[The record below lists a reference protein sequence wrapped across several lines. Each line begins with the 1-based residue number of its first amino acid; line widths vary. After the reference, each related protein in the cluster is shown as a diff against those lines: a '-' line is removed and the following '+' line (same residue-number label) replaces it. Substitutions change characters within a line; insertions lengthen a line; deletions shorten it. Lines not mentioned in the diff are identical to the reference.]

1 LIMVVSRRE
10 PRMLRFGCAGIVILV
25 SLVIL
30 SSASTGVFCAETNFK
45 VEDVSWRVLNVG
57 VGNSTCIVQLRY
69 YGSGPCSNVEGTL
82 DVSQLSKNY
91 TSVSD
96 KYSGTVENGG
106 AVYLEF
112 VFDVSSSS
120 KAGWYKAPLTVNY
133 MTDGRVIWEKFDLV
147 LTVNGNPDLSV
158 RTGGERILRGYIN
171 EVPIIIKNDGDG
183 LARKVR
189 VTVQSQ
195 DVYLTV
201 IGPNEFSADF
211 LMPNEEWAVVV
222 KAFAQLSIRDG
233 SSIAV
238 NVRYE
243 DQEGAAYAETTTIGL
258 KVEDPD
264 KPSMVVSTNTTKISP
279 GVTNGVLLSILNSGG
294 KEAMDL
300 TIKLT
305 PASNQLTL
313 VGNNTFS
320 FQELG
325 VGEALNLPISLYLEP
340 QTYGSLPVYVV
351 IDYKDDRN
359 STYQDSLSIGFLSEE
374 EPEPKVEVLTKGL
387 QLQPNAINSIT
398 MIIENRGEKAAKD
411 LRINLFSQTPEVA
424 VVVGTGVE
432 HRDLLGPKETW
443 EIQKEVFVQPNV
455 YGAVPLYVQVQ
466 YQDELHNRYS
476 FTSTIGFEVKGTPS
490 LAISSVIYN
499 PSPVF
504 AGNRVVRANCVVV
517 NHGNYTAQDVSVKL
531 GEIGG
536 VVKPSYPGSDRVR
549 IPFLAVGGSVSAQF
563 LLDIDENAKPGYY
576 EIPVNISTS
585 TENISTVIPLTVSEK
600 AKILVDKIYFDRE
613 VTPGARNVK
622 LFVETLNVGNVTAE
636 EVRVSVISG
645 YITGSTTQ
653 LLGSMASGTRRVVVM
668 EVDVDDKV
676 SPGELP
682 VDVEVSWSQDGRSM
696 SETSTKSLTI
706 GEPGKGEIWV
716 VMGVLAVLV
725 AMIAIFRKR
734 VSEVCKSFL
743 YKLRG
748 Q

>member
-1 LIMVVSRRE
+1 MVVSRRNSG
-10 PRMLRFGCAGIVILV
+10 MFRFGCAGMVILI

-30 SSASTGVFCAETNFK
+30 SSTSSGVFCAETNFK
-45 VEDVSWRVLNVG
+45 VEDVSWRALNIG

-69 YGSGPCSNVEGTL
+69 YGDSPCSNVDGTL
-82 DVSQLSKNY
+82 DVSQLSESY
-91 TSVSD
+91 TRVSD

-133 MTDGRVIWEKFDLV
+133 MVDGRVLWESFDLV
-147 LTVNGNPDLSV
+147 LTVNGNPDLSCA
-158 RTGGERILRGYIN
+158 TGGERILRGYIN
-171 EVPIIIKNDGDG
+171 EIPIIIRNDGDG
-183 LARKVR
+183 VARRVR

-195 DVYLTV
+195 DVYLTI

-211 LMPNEEWAVVV
+211 LMPNEEWVVVV

-233 SSIAV
+233 SSIAL

-243 DQEGAAYAETTTIGL
+243 DQENVGYTKTTTIGL

-264 KPSMVVSTNTTKISP
+264 KPSMVVSANTTKISP

-320 FQELG
+320 FPNLG
-325 VGEALNLPISLYLEP
+325 AGEALDLPISLYLEP
-340 QTYGSLPVYVV
+340 QTYGSLPLYVT
-351 IDYKDDRN
+351 INYKDDRN
-359 STYQDSLSIGFLSEE
+359 GTYQDSLSIGFLSEE
-374 EPEPKVEVLTKGL
+374 EPEPKVEVMAKRL
-387 QLQPNAINSIT
+387 QLQPNAINSVT
-398 MIIENRGEKAAKD
+398 IILENRGEKAAKD

-432 HRDLLGPKETW
+432 HRDFLGPNETW
-443 EIQKEVFVQPNV
+443 EVQKEIFVQPNV

-466 YQDELHNRYS
+466 YQDELNNRYS

-490 LAISSVIYN
+490 LAISSVIYS

-504 AGNRVVRANCVVV
+504 AGNRAVRANCVVV
-517 NHGNYTAQDVSVKL
+517 NHGNYTAQDVSVTL

-536 VVKPSYPGSDRVR
+536 VVKPSYPGSDRVK
-549 IPFLAVGGSVSAQF
+549 IPFLTVGGSVSVQF

-576 EIPVNISTS
+576 EIPVRISTS
-585 TENISTVIPLTVSEK
+585 TENISTVIPLTLSEK

-622 LFVETLNVGNVTAE
+622 LFVEMLNVGNVTAE

-653 LLGSMASGTRRVVVM
+653 LLGNMASGTRRVVVM
-668 EVDVDDKV
+668 EVDVDNKV
-676 SPGELP
+676 SPGEFP

-706 GEPGKGEIWV
+706 GEPGKVEIWAV
-716 VMGVLAVLV
+716 VGVLAVLV
-725 AMIAIFRKR
+725 AIVFIFRKKVKE
-734 VSEVCKSFL
+734 VSKSFL

-748 Q
+748 R